1 MGRRKTQII
10 HEGEG
15 IIRNIKWRNDLI
27 AWCNDKVM
35 KASFKKNQFYFM
47 MFEKTIFKGCKNL

>member
-27 AWCNDKVM
+27 AWCNDKV
-35 KASFKKNQFYFM
+35 
-47 MFEKTIFKGCKNL
+47 KTKQQIIAI

>member
-27 AWCNDKVM
+27 AWCNDKVN
-35 KASFKKNQFYFM
+35 KKTQSIFYFKDSKFFFKK
-47 MFEKTIFKGCKNL
+47 KKRV